1 MDKYAWQIAA
11 LFAGAALG
19 GTYLGGYE
27 WLRFFAYFG
36 SWGTLGIVCA
46 SVGLGWFGYHV
57 LIVCHRHGI
66 RSLHDLYLHCFGES
80 IAPTLSALTHF
91 FLLTYAGVIAS
102 QYAGSFATGTVA
114 WIMIVIPSLIA
125 VFFLIGGRKRMI
137 TGASV
142 ILSTGFLLFLL
153 IFMEQLH
160 VPIPSL
166 SYQLNLYWLIHAFL
180 YLALHYLLCLVFCLP
195 LISRIPDEGT
205 IRWGVGL
212 GSLSF
217 FVLAMLGQAI
227 LLAYWHDVHASPMPI
242 RFILSQLIPFGDW
255 LHVLLSL
262 FHIGIWLAIL
272 ISSLA
277 LPVSVRHDL
286 QLKPLVL
293 VMVGTM
299 FIVALISLIFPRSAS
314 LLATGAT
321 YCGILLLLRMY
332 WIKRKQT

>member
-46 SVGLGWFGYHV
+46 SVGLGWFGYHM
-57 LIVCHRHGI
+57 LIVCHRRGI

-80 IAPTLSALTHF
+80 IAPTLSVLTHF
-91 FLLTYAGVIAS
+91 FLLTYTGVMAS
-102 QYAGSFATGTVA
+102 QYAGSFATGMTA
-114 WIMIVIPSLIA
+114 WMMIVIPLLIA

-137 TGASV
+137 TGAFV
-142 ILSTGFLLFLL
+142 TLSAGFLVFLL

-166 SYQLNLYWLIHAFL
+166 SYQLNLYWLIHAFS

-195 LISRIPDEGT
+195 WISRIPDEGT

-217 FVLAMLGQAI
+217 FVLTMLGQAI

-242 RFILSQLIPFGDW
+242 RSILSQLMPLGDW

-272 ISSLA
+272 IYSLA
-277 LPVSVRHDL
+277 VPVSFRHDL

-293 VMVGTM
+293 VMVGTI
-299 FIVALISLIFPRSAS
+299 FIVALISLIFPWSAS
-314 LLATGAT
+314 LLATGAS
-321 YCGILLLLRMY
+321 YCGMLLLLRMY
-332 WIKRKQT
+332 WIKKKQS